1 MTARRRFF
9 GRLVAAAVA
18 SLGLSACEREKPQ
31 SAGYPAEKEDTA
43 AGIDRQLLDA
53 FVDTLVPKD
62 QDPGAVEAGIPEQL
76 LARFAEKPEQ
86 AEKAAAM
93 LSTIERVAIKKYNE
107 SFRQLDLERREMVLR
122 MIVRS
127 RDSNDHP
134 ARDNIR
140 HLRSKVVRDFYQ
152 SPVGWE
158 MLGYTPPF
166 PGGYPD
172 YNRAPP
178 G

>member
-9 GRLVAAAVA
+9 GRLAAAAVA

-31 SAGYPAEKEDTA
+31 STEYSADKEDTTSV
-43 AGIDRQLLDA
+43 IDRQLLDA

-93 LSTIERVAIKKYNE
+93 LSTIERVANKKFSK
-107 SFRQLDLERREMVLR
+107 SFRQLDLERREKVLR

-127 RDSNDHP
+127 RDSSDHP

-140 HLRSKVVRDFYQ
+140 RLRSEVVRDFYQ
-152 SPVGWE
+152 SPVGWA
-158 MLGYTPPF
+158 MLGYAPPF